1 MSSLNDVLQREIERN
16 NNEKEL
22 SNILIEK
29 FKEDYAKEISSQIN
43 VNKYNNHPILIRRK
57 ESKLKRF
64 LNKLKYIIGL

>member
-43 VNKYNNHPILIRRK
+43 VNKYNNNPILLRRK